1 MDGNQKIFTVE
12 ASKATDFRDKD
23 ASLLEDVKIT
33 IFGKKGERHDLI
45 RTQSCQYEKEG
56 DRKSTR
62 LNSSHGYISY
72 AVFCLKKKNTRIAAA
87 SHEEYLLRYV
97 HYRLLCALTRCQ
109 THSSE
114 QLIIIRLCRANL
126 PSSRECHSSSAHD

>member
-1 MDGNQKIFTVE
+1 ME

-56 DRKSTR
+56 GSIACSGEVQFDLESRAESERAARNPDPKAAEKVHVETR
-62 LNSSHGYISY
+62 GV
-72 AVFCLKKKNTRIAAA
+72 VFNRA
-87 SHEEYLLRYV
+87 SGMAWTDQPV
-97 HYRLLCALTRCQ
+97 KFVF
-109 THSSE
+109 
-114 QLIIIRLCRANL
+114 ANGTG
-126 PSSRECHSSSAHD
+126 EA

>member
-72 AVFCLKKKNTRIAAA
+72 AVFCLKKKNTKIA
-87 SHEEYLLRYV
+87 
-97 HYRLLCALTRCQ
+97 T
-109 THSSE
+109 
-114 QLIIIRLCRANL
+114 
-126 PSSRECHSSSAHD
+126 SSRLVSMWMRFGLRARRLAMTNTTPIVRVVLVGFTR